1 MKLYDSPMMQL
12 VLLGTDVL
20 MASDENQLVLD
31 KLSSI
36 FNL

>member
-1 MKLYDSPMMQL
+1 MMQL